1 MHTDVPEPFPQ
12 AYDLMVPAF
21 FFVSVFFISTKY
33 DFKTFLKKKFTSL
46 IIPFIF
52 WYAISYLLFCL
63 LKLCFLNIESLTVAK
78 GLLDCFTSK
87 IWFNGPLCFLPS
99 LFVCSLLIYL
109 SNRYILKEYC
119 RSLST
124 LAVGILGYI
133 CGYNNFILPF
143 SIDSGLAAM
152 PFIYFG
158 SLLKRYSLIEKIKIL
173 PMVLIGGFV
182 IFSLLVDTPIDLGN
196 NIFKIN
202 YFLHVSIY

>member
-1 MHTDVPEPFPQ
+1 MSSRIDYWDTLKAICILLVVAMHTDVPEPFPQ

-21 FFVSVFFISTKY
+21 FFVSGYFISTKY

-52 WYAISYLLFCL
+52 WYAISYLLFYL
-63 LKLCFLNIESLTVAK
+63 LKLCFPNIESLTVAK

-87 IWFNGPLCFLPS
+87 IWFNGPLWFLPS

-109 SNRYILKEYC
+109 SNRYISKEYC

-133 CGYNNFILPF
+133 CGCNNFILPF

-158 SLLKRYSLIEKIKIL
+158 SLLKRYALIEKIKIS
-173 PMVLIGGFV
+173 PMLLMGGGFY
-182 IFSLLVDTPIDLGN
+182 L
-196 NIFKIN
+196 
-202 YFLHVSIY
+202 